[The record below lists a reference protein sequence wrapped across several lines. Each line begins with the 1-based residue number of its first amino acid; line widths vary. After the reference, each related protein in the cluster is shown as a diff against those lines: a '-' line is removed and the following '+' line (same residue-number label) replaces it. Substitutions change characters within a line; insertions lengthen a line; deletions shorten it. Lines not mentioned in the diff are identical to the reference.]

1 MFLKTGN
8 PIIITFDFLKRFCTL
23 YDLLIDL
30 LNAIREQNDLIN
42 KIEEVKDFILLE
54 EKGITS
60 KNTQSI
66 KRAKTKTQR
75 KEIFSEQRSVLR
87 SAFKLHDKRNDII
100 NAFVNEGIYS
110 GDVEKDVHYKSEES
124 EPKFEESIAVGTKK
138 HDKNLM
144 KKIKM
149 DKG

>member
-8 PIIITFDFLKRFCTL
+8 PIIISFDFLKRFCTL

-54 EKGITS
+54 EKGIAS

-75 KEIFSEQRSVLR
+75 KEIFR
-87 SAFKLHDKRNDII
+87 
-100 NAFVNEGIYS
+100 
-110 GDVEKDVHYKSEES
+110 
-124 EPKFEESIAVGTKK
+124 TKK
-138 HDKNLM
+138 CFKEC
-144 KKIKM
+144 IQAA
-149 DKG
+149 